1 MAGATT
7 PAIDMT
13 ECFPQIDLAEVG
25 VIGIRIKIPLRR
37 WGILWR
43 RDGRHRVKRQYWR
56 AGVLVPVDPTAQKTS
71 RSDTVATTR
80 SCAVRRPLLDSLHE
94 SIRSSFG
101 LAGLTICAAH
111 HTAGRLLCCSI
122 MAKDSAKMLPP

>member
-1 MAGATT
+1 M
-7 PAIDMT
+7 
-13 ECFPQIDLAEVG
+13 
-25 VIGIRIKIPLRR
+25 IGIRIKIPL
-37 WGILWR
+37 WGWGSSGGETAGIAAKVVL
-43 RDGRHRVKRQYWR
+43 
-56 AGVLVPVDPTAQKTS
+56 ACGVLVPVDPTAQKTS
-71 RSDTVATTR
+71 RSDMVATTR